1 MSTTSPARLS
11 YDVLVSDGPA
21 GAGDERMPD
30 GAPLACS
37 PLSSTLIFGAQ
48 DGVLV
53 DPPFTRTQIQAVGDW
68 VEPSGRRLASAAL
81 TTAAG

>member
-53 DPPFTRTQIQAVGDW
+53 DPPSPARRSR
-68 VEPSGRRLASAAL
+68 PSVTGSSLPAGGWPPRR
-81 TTAAG
+81 